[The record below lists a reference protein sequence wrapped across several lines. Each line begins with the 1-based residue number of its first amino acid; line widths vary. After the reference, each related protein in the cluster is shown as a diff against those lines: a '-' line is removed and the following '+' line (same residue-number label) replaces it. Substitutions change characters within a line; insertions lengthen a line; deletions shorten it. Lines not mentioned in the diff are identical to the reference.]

1 MRVEGMNRALERAFT
16 QCAVHSAFRTLVE
29 LVLAEILRNQ
39 SLAAG
44 VAGNGPKQT
53 QLHVRRE
60 FLG

>member
-16 QCAVHSAFRTLVE
+16 QCAVQSAFRTLVE

-53 QLHVRRE
+53 QLHVRRK